1 MNTPVHIAERN
12 HPRLGKEKML
22 LQPDSALPDGHEGDA
37 EEEAEDAAHLGHHGG
52 GGVKELL
59 LLHRGVPA
67 TKQITVNFLF
77 HLELATREKMTWVD
91 LKEVGNAPPRN
102 LYSR

>member
-1 MNTPVHIAERN
+1 MANIYIAEGN
-12 HPRLGKEKML
+12 HPRLDSDEIL
-22 LQPDSALPDGHEGDA
+22 LQPDGALPDGHERDT
-37 EEEAEDAAHLGHHGG
+37 EEEAEDAADLGDHGG
-52 GGVKELL
+52 GRIQELF

-67 TKQITVNFLF
+67 TKQGINFLF
-77 HLELATREKMTWVD
+77 HLELATREKMAWVD

>member
-1 MNTPVHIAERN
+1 MNTPVHIAEGN

-37 EEEAEDAAHLGHHGG
+37 EEEAEDAAHLGDHGG
-52 GGVKELL
+52 GGVQELL

-67 TKQITVNFLF
+67 TKQITVNKVDKLSVSPG
-77 HLELATREKMTWVD
+77 TCNQREDGMGR
-91 LKEVGNAPPRN
+91 LKGGW
-102 LYSR
+102 

>member
-1 MNTPVHIAERN
+1 MLNDCIGLNIKLYTPVHIDEGN

-37 EEEAEDAAHLGHHGG
+37 EEEAEDAADLGDHGG
-52 GGVKELL
+52 GRIQELF

-67 TKQITVNFLF
+67 TKQ
-77 HLELATREKMTWVD
+77 
-91 LKEVGNAPPRN
+91 GG
-102 LYSR
+102 

>member
-37 EEEAEDAAHLGHHGG
+37 EEETEDAAHLGDHGG
-52 GGVKELL
+52 GGVQELL

-67 TKQITVNFLF
+67 TKQITVNKVDKRF
-77 HLELATREKMTWVD
+77 TW
-91 LKEVGNAPPRN
+91 N
-102 LYSR
+102 LQSQKRWHGST